1 MMKLYIVRAFLSSPG
16 RRPKKGNAPHC
27 CRGTPTAFC
36 LKLRLA
42 FSNVQRPAERA
53 RKPSWREQTMIETVV
68 KVDGMMC
75 GMCESHVND
84 AVRKAFPE
92 AKKVASSHTKG
103 QTVIHS
109 EQALDEAK
117 LRDVINATGYEVK
130 GVSSAPYEKKGFFS
144 FLRK

>member
-1 MMKLYIVRAFLSSPG
+1 MPSEYRSPASF
-16 RRPKKGNAPHC
+16 PN
-27 CRGTPTAFC
+27 F
-36 LKLRLA
+36 
-42 FSNVQRPAERA
+42 
-53 RKPSWREQTMIETVV
+53 
-68 KVDGMMC
+68 
-75 GMCESHVND
+75 D

-117 LRDVINATGYEVK
+117 LRDAINATGYEVK

-144 FLRK
+144 FLKK